1 MFDKFGIFD
10 SAEELNRAAA
20 AQLGEGDT
28 DALFA
33 LAQENGIDREDAQ
46 DYANGDMPELCT
58 PLMAALGKLQVEEKD
73 LEIAGILADWV
84 GYIRELCQEDPEM
97 ARAVRRKNKELKYCI
112 TGLIA
117 EAFSCKVRVS
127 EKIVK
132 ETYVMH
138 NGKKEKCRSPLYLG
152 IPNAVQAK
160 EIIRKYYL
168 EEQA

>member
-1 MFDKFGIFD
+1 MFDKFGVFD

-97 ARAVRRKNKELKYCI
+97 ARAVRRKNKELKYCM

-117 EAFSCKVRVS
+117 VAFSCKVHVS

-138 NGKKEKCRSPLYLG
+138 NGKKEKCRSPLYIG
-152 IPNAVQAK
+152 IPNMVQAK

-168 EEQA
+168 EEQS

>member
-1 MFDKFGIFD
+1 M
-10 SAEELNRAAA
+10 S
-20 AQLGEGDT
+20 
-28 DALFA
+28 
-33 LAQENGIDREDAQ
+33 
-46 DYANGDMPELCT
+46 ELCT

-97 ARAVRRKNKELKYCI
+97 ARAVRRKNKELKYCM

-117 EAFSCKVRVS
+117 AAFSCKVHVS

-138 NGKKEKCRSPLYLG
+138 NGKKEKCRSPLYIG
-152 IPNAVQAK
+152 IPNMVQAK

-168 EEQA
+168 EEQS

>member
-1 MFDKFGIFD
+1 MFDKFGVFD

-58 PLMAALGKLQVEEKD
+58 PLMAAIGKLQVEEKD

-97 ARAVRRKNKELKYCI
+97 ARAVRRKNKELKYCM

-117 EAFSCKVRVS
+117 TAFSCKVHVS

-138 NGKKEKCRSPLYLG
+138 NGKKEKCRSPLYMG
-152 IPNAVQAK
+152 IPNMVQAK

-168 EEQA
+168 EE

>member
-1 MFDKFGIFD
+1 MQVQELVGIVPWTFI
-10 SAEELNRAAA
+10 AQICNLFIQMYLIKRFLFKPINEMLEKRRAAA
-20 AQLGEGDT
+20 DAEIT
-28 DALFA
+28 DAEA
-33 LAQENGIDREDAQ
+33 AKKEANAIKEEYEQNMQEAKAK
-46 DYANGDMPELCT
+46 ANEILESARKT
-58 PLMAALGKLQVEEKD
+58 ATLQ
-73 LEIAGILADWV
+73 
-84 GYIRELCQEDPEM
+84 
-97 ARAVRRKNKELKYCI
+97 
-112 TGLIA
+112 
-117 EAFSCKVRVS
+117 S